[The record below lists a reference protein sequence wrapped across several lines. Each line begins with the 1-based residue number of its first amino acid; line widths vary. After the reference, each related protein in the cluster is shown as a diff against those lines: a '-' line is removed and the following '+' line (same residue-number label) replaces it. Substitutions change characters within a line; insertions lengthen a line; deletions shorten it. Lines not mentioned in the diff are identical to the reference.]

1 MEKLATNY
9 AKLKERLK
17 NKYNK
22 KLDKQ
27 ENDTDYSTNNYPNIL
42 ESLDELP
49 FLIESF
55 LFCNDKDIFS
65 KFYITNEE
73 RRFFVLVKAT
83 LKVSKEKIIVTIF
96 SDLCD
101 QDQYRDRIFILR
113 NKAKEEHDQPTYT
126 YVVRQSVLSEILH
139 SLDTDKNYENEELIL
154 RFDTQ
159 IKEAIAMKV
168 TDIHYRVGKSQ
179 ARVEYRLHGEIQYYT
194 NLSSELCTSMIRA
207 LYNAKGSEGQKDQ
220 QFNPKSR
227 QQTII
232 ERYINGKKYRLRFA
246 SAPVE
251 SSEMNTSQ
259 NEAIDEFIVSFR
271 ILSTDKS
278 AIPNLDVLGYNKY
291 QKQLLESSLM
301 IKDGAIIF
309 AGTTGSGKSTSLASL
324 IYKLISNSK
333 NKIRIL
339 SVESPVEYIINGV
352 SQLIVHESANMTEEQ
367 ISLEYNNALKTL
379 MRLDPDVMMCN
390 EIRNQNTG
398 DFFQKGVQ
406 SGHLMLT
413 TVHAQSTLQIAKR
426 LIAIGMDRD
435 VVLTTSFA
443 KLLIYQRLVP
453 MTCKK
458 CAITASEF
466 KEFEPDK
473 YEYISEALDNI
484 ISYYGLSE
492 SILDKVRYR
501 NPNGCE
507 SCSGLGIS
515 GRNVVAE
522 VLQPDEQI
530 MQYLEDNAILKAREH
545 WLKNLNGVTI
555 IEHGLQKVFD
565 GDVCP
570 WVLHGTV
577 GSFEQD
583 FSIGIKN
590 TKWLYAKQA

>member
-1 MEKLATNY
+1 M
-9 AKLKERLK
+9 ERLK
-17 NKYNK
+17 QIYSNFK
-22 KLDKQ
+22 K
-27 ENDTDYSTNNYPNIL
+27 IL
-42 ESLDELP
+42 EKKYKKQQQVNTANYSSLNSYPDVIESIDDLP
-49 FLIESF
+49 FLIDEF
-55 LFCNDKDIFS
+55 LFCDNKDIFS
-65 KFYITNEE
+65 KFYIKNEE
-73 RRFFVLVKAT
+73 RKDFILLKAT
-83 LKVSKEKIIVTIF
+83 LKTSKNKIIVTVF
-96 SDLCD
+96 SDLCERNNYKD
-101 QDQYRDRIFILR
+101 KVFLLR
-113 NKAKEEHDQPTYT
+113 NKAKQMYGLTTYT
-126 YVVRQSVLSEILH
+126 YVLRQNVLIEILH
-139 SLDTDKNYENEELIL
+139 GLDSDKNYENEELIL

-168 TDIHYRVGKSQ
+168 TDVHYRVGKSQ

-220 QFNPKSR
+220 QFNPKAR

-259 NEAIDEFIVSFR
+259 GEAIDEFIVSFR

-352 SQLIVHESANMTEEQ
+352 NQLIVHESANMTEEQ

-390 EIRNQNTG
+390 EIRNKNTG

-458 CAITASEF
+458 CVITA
-466 KEFEPDK
+466 KEFQKFEPEK
-473 YEYISEALDNI
+473 YEYISQALNKV
-484 ISYYGLSE
+484 ISYYDLSE

-555 IEHGLQKVFD
+555 VEHGLQKVFD

-590 TKWLYAKQA
+590 TKWLYAKQT